1 MRRLNERGFML
12 LNVVF
17 LTLITSFAA
26 MILMNVAPRVKN
38 PHETLRLT
46 ALYLANEQFAYLESF
61 AASGK
66 PLSGNF
72 HGEKDD
78 LTTKNLSEEN
88 PIELKVTTN
97 FNGNK
102 ATVTVKWEVGNKNF
116 ELVQERAIGIV
127 P

>member
-46 ALYLANEQFAYLESF
+46 ALHLANEQFAHLESL

-66 PLSGNF
+66 SLSENYL
-72 HGEKDD
+72 GEDKDRF
-78 LTTKNLSEEN
+78 TKNLGEEN
-88 PIELKVTTN
+88 PIEFKVTTN

-102 ATVTVKWEVGNKNF
+102 ATVTVKWTFGNKDF